1 MLRAYVAPLPPGCP
15 GPPRSE
21 GLYVPLMKV
30 RVHAAE
36 EKRGEEGKERGGE
49 ERMRGGEMR
58 GGERA
63 GREDSVMEKSQGE
76 AHRKI

>member
-1 MLRAYVAPLPPGCP
+1 MNSYPGALQQELLRSVLRAYVAPLPPGCP

-36 EKRGEEGKERGGE
+36 EEKTGGE
-49 ERMRGGEMR
+49 GRGDE
-58 GGERA
+58 
-63 GREDSVMEKSQGE
+63 GRDMIK
-76 AHRKI
+76 